1 LEHSLSAKDVIDLAE
16 QFLSEAKQYLEARD
30 KIMSQVIIQSDEKGA
45 KAEARAIFE
54 REIGA
59 HEVASQ
65 ITSAGNESLLKFVVG
80 KEAPIFQHAL
90 RETDRTLSPDNPF
103 RGALGI
109 SVKKPE
115 RFPESLEATALLHLL
130 TPRTRVV
137 AQDTSERGF
146 SVPYVPFQNQ
156 EDHRLAQ
163 PASHVLVGRR
173 GVGKSTLIR
182 NAVKSLKIS

>member
-1 LEHSLSAKDVIDLAE
+1 
-16 QFLSEAKQYLEARD
+16 
-30 KIMSQVIIQSDEKGA
+30 MSDTLTILDEKQA
-45 KAEARAIFE
+45 EAEARTIFE

-59 HEVASQ
+59 HEVITQ
-65 ITSAGNESLLKFVVG
+65 ITSAGNESFLKFVVG

-90 RETDRTLSPDNPF
+90 RETDRALSPDNPF
-103 RGALGI
+103 RGALGL
-109 SVKKPE
+109 SFKKAE

-130 TPRTRVV
+130 TSLTRVV
-137 AQDTSERGF
+137 AQDTSERVF

-173 GVGKSTLIR
+173 GVGKSTLG
-182 NAVKSLKIS
+182 AVAGVVGI